1 MTLVSGQWERR
12 KVLCIMIAAGN
23 NLRPGSLRG
32 SRNTLR
38 LIRTTTDVVGVRRS
52 GGGHRRGGSRRNDP
66 NPIAYIW
73 RNAAWFSLSGFFLS
87 ETSFVCA
94 TENWQV
100 LQVSWVFVTSFNT
113 FKMLQDGSSYSL
125 RTISLSPRPS
135 SGNSR
140 PLGRS
145 RNQKPHI
152 ICQ

>member
-1 MTLVSGQWERR
+1 MWYPLL
-12 KVLCIMIAAGN
+12 LCQ
-23 NLRPGSLRG
+23 
-32 SRNTLR
+32 
-38 LIRTTTDVVGVRRS
+38 V
-52 GGGHRRGGSRRNDP
+52 
-66 NPIAYIW
+66 
-73 RNAAWFSLSGFFLS
+73 FFLS

-152 ICQ
+152 VCQWKRHCTLRMRSVSLG